1 MILSFLCWFS
11 YFIVKAFFCKLT
23 YYEVVWKG
31 GIKMNNIMQ
40 LCIKEVSIGNI
51 SDIIVW
57 IGTGILLVAGV
68 VALMKKPK

>member
-1 MILSFLCWFS
+1 
-11 YFIVKAFFCKLT
+11 
-23 YYEVVWKG
+23 
-31 GIKMNNIMQ
+31 MNNIMQ
-40 LCIKEVSIGNI
+40 LCIKEVSFGNI

>member
-1 MILSFLCWFS
+1 
-11 YFIVKAFFCKLT
+11 
-23 YYEVVWKG
+23 
-31 GIKMNNIMQ
+31 MNNIMQ

-68 VALMKKPK
+68 VALMKKPR

>member
-1 MILSFLCWFS
+1 
-11 YFIVKAFFCKLT
+11 
-23 YYEVVWKG
+23 
-31 GIKMNNIMQ
+31 MNNIMQ

>member
-1 MILSFLCWFS
+1 
-11 YFIVKAFFCKLT
+11 
-23 YYEVVWKG
+23 
-31 GIKMNNIMQ
+31 MNNIMQ
-40 LCIKEVSIGNI
+40 LCIKKVSIGNI

>member
-1 MILSFLCWFS
+1 
-11 YFIVKAFFCKLT
+11 
-23 YYEVVWKG
+23 
-31 GIKMNNIMQ
+31 MNNIMQ

-57 IGTGILLVAGV
+57 IGTVILLVAGV